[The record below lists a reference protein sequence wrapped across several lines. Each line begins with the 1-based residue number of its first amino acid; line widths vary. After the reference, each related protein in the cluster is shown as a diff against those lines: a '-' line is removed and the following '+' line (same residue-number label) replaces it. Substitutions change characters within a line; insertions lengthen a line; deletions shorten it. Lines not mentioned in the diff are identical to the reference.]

1 MDSPRYQGMVRA
13 GAMTALAVHEYAG
26 LATLALG
33 KPAAPG
39 LTAAGGLLWAS
50 GKLEQ
55 AVGLLEAGLSFHL

>member
-1 MDSPRYQGMVRA
+1 
-13 GAMTALAVHEYAG
+13 MTALAVHEYAG